1 MKYQNVRGT
10 HDLLGEELQKF
21 EYIENIIYKIAKLYG
36 FQEIR
41 TPILEF
47 AEIFEKN
54 VGEDTDIVNK
64 EMYIF
69 KDKNEEKIA
78 LRPEGTAPVVRALIS
93 NGLSHNLP
101 LKFFYM
107 GAMFRYERP
116 QKGRQ
121 RQFHQVGFEYLGTNH
136 YTSDVE
142 VINLAIDFIKKLG
155 ITDYQLQI
163 NSLGSKTSLNV
174 YKKELVAYLHSV
186 ENKLSA
192 DSQIRLQKNPLRI
205 LDSKNEQDQKLLQQ
219 APRISDSL
227 IKEDK
232 EEFTKVLES
241 LTSLGIPYTINEKL
255 VRGLDYYSHSVFEI
269 VTNTLGAQGTL
280 IAGGRYNDMIQ
291 EMSGPQVG
299 AFGFAAGLE
308 RLALML
314 QPQAVVP
321 ESVAIITKADEFNHY
336 ALQLAN
342 TLRNKYDIPA
352 QYILGKDIKVKLKR
366 TSPKIFKTA
375 IIIGENEYNTK
386 ILTVKNLQNNQSTKV
401 EDAKLP
407 SFLQN
412 N

>member
-21 EYIENIIYKIAKLYG
+21 QYIEKLIYEIAKLYG

-54 VGEDTDIVNK
+54 VGESTDIVNK

-69 KDKNEEKIA
+69 QGKNEERIA

-93 NGLSHNLP
+93 NSLTHSLP
-101 LKFFYM
+101 LKFFYI
-107 GAMFRYERP
+107 GSMFRYERP

-121 RQFHQVGFEYLGTNH
+121 RQFNQVGFEYLGTNH

-142 VINLAIDFIKKLG
+142 MILLAIDFIKKLG

-163 NSLGSKTSLNV
+163 NTLGSNTSLNA
-174 YKKELVAYLHSV
+174 YKKELVTYLHSV

-192 DSQIRLQKNPLRI
+192 DSQTRLQKNPLRI
-205 LDSKNEQDQKLLQQ
+205 LDSKNEQDQQLLQQ
-219 APRISDSL
+219 APKISGSL
-227 IKEDK
+227 TLEDK
-232 EEFTKVLES
+232 ELFTKVLES
-241 LTSLGIPYTINEKL
+241 LKILNIPYVINEKL
-255 VRGLDYYSHSVFEI
+255 VRGLDYYSHSVFEV

-280 IAGGRYNDMIQ
+280 IAGGRYNDMIK
-291 EMSGPQVG
+291 EMSGPNLG

-314 QPQAVVP
+314 QPINLAP
-321 ESVAIITKADEFNHY
+321 ESVAIITKEDEFNNY

-342 TLRNKYDIPA
+342 TLRHNNIA
-352 QYILGKDIKVKLKR
+352 SQYILGKDIKVKLKR
-366 TSPKIFKTA
+366 TSPKIFKIA

-386 ILTVKNLQNNQSTKV
+386 ILTVKNLQNGQSTKV
-401 EDAKLP
+401 EETKLQ

-412 N
+412 S

>member
-10 HDLLGEELQKF
+10 HDLFGEELQKF
-21 EYIENIIYKIAKLYG
+21 QQIETIIYEIANLYG

-54 VGEDTDIVNK
+54 IGEGTDIVNK

-69 KDKNEEKIA
+69 HDRNNEKIA

-93 NGLSHNLP
+93 NGLTHSLP
-101 LKFFYM
+101 LKFFYV
-107 GAMFRYERP
+107 GSMFRYERP

-121 RQFHQVGFEYLGTNH
+121 RQFNQVGFEYLGTNH

-142 VINLAIDFIKKLG
+142 MVALAVDFIKKLG
-155 ITDYQLQI
+155 ITNYQLQI
-163 NSLGSKTSLNV
+163 NSLGSSTSLNA
-174 YKKELVAYLHSV
+174 YKKELIAYLHSV
-186 ENKLSA
+186 KDELSEDSKL
-192 DSQIRLQKNPLRI
+192 RLQKNPLRI
-205 LDSKNEQDQKLLQQ
+205 LDSKNEKDKQLLQK
-219 APRISDSL
+219 APKISDSL
-227 IKEDK
+227 TKEDK
-232 EEFTKVLES
+232 HFFTNVLES
-241 LTSLGIPYTINEKL
+241 LKALNIPYVINDKL

-269 VTNTLGAQGTL
+269 ITDTLGAQGTL

-291 EMSGPQVG
+291 EMSGPKVG

-314 QPQAVVP
+314 QPQTKQP
-321 ESVAIITKADEFNHY
+321 EAVAIIVKSDEYNNY

-342 TLRNKYDIPA
+342 TLRNKYNIPS

-366 TSPKIFKTA
+366 TSPKIFKMA

-386 ILTVKNLQNNQSTKV
+386 ILTVKNLQTSINTQVEATK
-401 EDAKLP
+401 LH

-412 N
+412 S